1 MTGENTIQ
9 AKIDVIVRSG
19 LTEATM
25 HNLYY
30 MMEVYEEW
38 ANALPLDAQVTDT
51 KKAYI
56 YQKWVCDLSPSIK
69 MQMQLNLASL
79 ESKAAAKAVAMA
91 KGRGPKP

>member
-1 MTGENTIQ
+1 M
-9 AKIDVIVRSG
+9 IVRSG

-56 YQKWVCDLSPSIK
+56 YQTFR
-69 MQMQLNLASL
+69 SL
-79 ESKAAAKAVAMA
+79 M
-91 KGRGPKP
+91 RPW